1 VGDGGKESMLCA
13 IRTYANFIEIFLM
26 ALFLMLLL
34 LLEINNE
41 RRPFCMVWESRLLL
55 AVFLLLF
62 RAVL

>member
-34 LLEINNE
+34 EINNE

>member
-1 VGDGGKESMLCA
+1 VGDGGKDSMLCA
-13 IRTYANFIEIFLM
+13 IRAYANFIEIFLM
-26 ALFLMLLL
+26 ALFLML